1 MIIILIQ
8 KSTDS
13 IRYIDR
19 TYLLILYS
27 LACWLTAEFL
37 YGYYD
42 GFLRI
47 DAYPSFADCF
57 YLIGYIFF
65 ILYLGL
71 LNKLYKIELGIIISA
86 LVTLSLFVIYILYIS
101 IFIFEIYTV
110 SNDVIG
116 LMLLFSY
123 PVLDVFII
131 LVAIA
136 YYLRGRS
143 ISINKGHN
151 YWILIALFGVLFL
164 IADFLF
170 GSNDLLNIID
180 TTGFFDLLYNAGYIV
195 LGICIVI
202 KISDATR
209 FGRNKNFN

>member
-1 MIIILIQ
+1 LIVISIQ
-8 KSTDS
+8 TSTDF
-13 IRYIDR
+13 IRHIDK
-19 TYLLILYS
+19 THLFILSLLVCL
-27 LACWLTAEFL
+27 LTAEFL

-65 ILYLGL
+65 VLYLYL
-71 LNKLYKIELGIIISA
+71 LNKSYKIELGFIMSA
-86 LVTLSLFVIYILYIS
+86 LLTFSLFVIYILYIS
-101 IFIFEIYTV
+101 IFIFEIYTL

-116 LMLLFSY
+116 LILLFSY
-123 PVLDVFII
+123 PVLDAFII

-151 YWILIALFGVLFL
+151 YWILIALFGLLSF
-164 IADFLF
+164 IADFIF
-170 GSNDLLNIID
+170 GFNDLLNIID
-180 TTGFFDLLYNAGYIV
+180 TTRFFDLLYNVAYIV
-195 LGICIVI
+195 LGIGIVI
-202 KISDATR
+202 KISYATR
-209 FGRNKNFN
+209 LRTQH

>member
-1 MIIILIQ
+1 MFIL
-8 KSTDS
+8 S
-13 IRYIDR
+13 
-19 TYLLILYS
+19 S
-27 LACWLTAEFL
+27 LVCWLTAEFL

-65 ILYLGL
+65 VLYLYL
-71 LNKLYKIELGIIISA
+71 LNKSYKIELGFIISA

-101 IFIFEIYTV
+101 IFIFEIYTF

-116 LMLLFSY
+116 LILLFSY
-123 PVLDVFII
+123 PVLDAFII

-151 YWILIALFGVLFL
+151 YWILIALFGLLFF

-170 GSNDLLNIID
+170 GFNDLLKIID
-180 TTGFFDLLYNAGYIV
+180 TTRFLDLLYNAGYIV
-195 LGICIVI
+195 LGICIII
-202 KISDATR
+202 KINYATR
-209 FGRNKNFN
+209 LRRNIDFN

>member
-1 MIIILIQ
+1 MIIISIQ
-8 KSTDS
+8 KSTNS
-13 IRYIDR
+13 IWYIDK
-19 TYLLILYS
+19 TYLFILYS
-27 LACWLTAEFL
+27 LICLLTAEFL

-65 ILYLGL
+65 ILYLYL
-71 LNKLYKIELGIIISA
+71 LNKSYKIELGFIISA
-86 LVTLSLFVIYILYIS
+86 LVTFSLIVIYILYIS
-101 IFIFEIYTV
+101 IFIFEIYTF
-110 SNDVIG
+110 SNDVIS

-123 PVLDVFII
+123 PVLDAFII

-143 ISINKGHN
+143 ISLSKGHN
-151 YWILIALFGVLFL
+151 YWILIASFGLLSF

-170 GSNDLLNIID
+170 GFNDLLKIID
-180 TTGFFDLLYNAGYIV
+180 TTRFFDLLYNVAYIV
-195 LGICIVI
+195 LGIGIII
-202 KISDATR
+202 KIIYATR
-209 FGRNKNFN
+209 LGRNISFN